1 MIRPRIRL
9 RYADVAATLALVVA
23 LSGTAYAAT
32 SLAKNSVGTPQLRS
46 GAVTAPKLGKN
57 AVTGR
62 AIAHHAVSLADL
74 VGIDE
79 SGAVSFTV
87 APHSCSSA
95 KVIVK
100 GAKGGQSVL
109 VSFTSAPPS
118 GLMTGTAEVA
128 SARLVRIPMCNVTDT
143 TIVDKGQGI
152 RVVTLG

>member
-32 SLAKNSVGTPQLRS
+32 SLAKNSVGTPQLRA
-46 GAVTAPKLGKN
+46 GAVTKPKLGKGS
-57 AVTGR
+57 VTGG
-62 AIAHHAVSLADL
+62 AIARDSVSLADL
-74 VGIDE
+74 VGIDV
-79 SGAVSFTV
+79 SGKVSFTV

-100 GAKGGQSVL
+100 GAKSGQSVL

-118 GLMTGTAEVA
+118 GLMMGTAQVA
-128 SARLVRIPMCNVTDT
+128 SARLVRIPMCNVTDK
-143 TIVDKGQGI
+143 IIDDKGQGI